1 MHNVE
6 YNCAKTFS
14 RNCTSFLKEN
24 VNENWNQTSLETST
38 EVHQAYDNTIQ
49 EPSWLQPVQQ
59 ARISKNKWLKDIL
72 TYSGAVLTRYC
83 LLVCLG

>member
-49 EPSWLQPVQQ
+49 EPS
-59 ARISKNKWLKDIL
+59 
-72 TYSGAVLTRYC
+72 
-83 LLVCLG
+83 